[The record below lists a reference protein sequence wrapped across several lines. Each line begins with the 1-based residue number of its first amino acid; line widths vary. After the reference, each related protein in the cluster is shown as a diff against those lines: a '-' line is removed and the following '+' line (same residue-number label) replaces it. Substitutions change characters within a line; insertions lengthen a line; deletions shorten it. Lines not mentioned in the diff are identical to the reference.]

1 MLPSAIQENPK
12 HPAVAGNPLILT
24 SDVPFLKCCVTF
36 IPDVCVPQRFCFC
49 LVSAQNVLPKL
60 NLLVLPLSTSHN
72 IHPNTC
78 FCALSNIHSS
88 SRWFFGRRA
97 FMLDYP
103 STPSHMQWRDR
114 RSYGSVVTCLIIH
127 WRTLNVILVSRLLL
141 IVSRF
146 SPRVDPGSDCGP
158 VNPVRLID
166 VHHRVPWLFL

>member
-88 SRWFFGRRA
+88 SRWFFWETSLYVGLSVHPVTYAVERSLELWVCCDL
-97 FMLDYP
+97 LDN
-103 STPSHMQWRDR
+103 SLTHS
-114 RSYGSVVTCLIIH
+114 
-127 WRTLNVILVSRLLL
+127 
-141 IVSRF
+141 
-146 SPRVDPGSDCGP
+146 
-158 VNPVRLID
+158 
-166 VHHRVPWLFL
+166 

>member
-1 MLPSAIQENPK
+1 MLPSRKPQTSSSGWESSDPHLWCPFSEMLRYFYSRCLCPTNLTKVLLLPRQCTECSPKVKRSGSSAEHFTQHSPK
-12 HPAVAGNPLILT
+12 HL
-24 SDVPFLKCCVTF
+24 F
-36 IPDVCVPQRFCFC
+36 
-49 LVSAQNVLPKL
+49 
-60 NLLVLPLSTSHN
+60 
-72 IHPNTC
+72 
-78 FCALSNIHSS
+78 LSNIHSS

-114 RSYGSVVTCLIIH
+114 LRYGSVVTCLIIH

-141 IVSRF
+141 IVSRS

-166 VHHRVPWLFL
+166 VSHRVPWLFL